1 MAVSAVAAAGVV
13 FAAVVAVRAVAGGAG
28 DSGTMPSAT
37 AVAQRDRVAQAHSSP
52 AAPPSPAGSSTAA
65 GGARGGTGDGSGDG
79 GTAPGSGG
87 DGNGG
92 GDRGAG
98 SGAAALPSTPPP
110 GAPTISSYVR
120 VTEVRLSGASNGDYE
135 HQRETAAF
143 TLAPRFALEATGVR
157 TSMRSG
163 RVTTVTQKVI
173 VKGDVLYGYDGEEW
187 TRSTLTSAQLT
198 RLRTG
203 SDPRQFT
210 YLLRELPG
218 MTRTGPDGG
227 GVTRYLARAVLD
239 DLYVLL
245 PREVAA
251 HLRKLM
257 PAGTGIALDLRADR
271 ADRPSRI
278 GVTTSVPGARFTGSM
293 GFRSYR

>member
-1 MAVSAVAAAGVV
+1 
-13 FAAVVAVRAVAGGAG
+13 
-28 DSGTMPSAT
+28 MPSAT
-37 AVAQRDRVAQAHSSP
+37 AVAQHDRVVQAHASP
-52 AAPPSPAGSSTAA
+52 AAPPSPARSSTAA
-65 GGARGGTGDGSGDG
+65 GGARGGAGGG
-79 GTAPGSGG
+79 GTASGSGA

-92 GDRGAG
+92 GGTG
-98 SGAAALPSTPPP
+98 SGDAAALPSTPPP
-110 GAPTISSYVR
+110 GAPAIDSYVR

-135 HQRETAAF
+135 HQRETATF

-157 TSMRSG
+157 KSMKSG
-163 RVTTVTQKVI
+163 RLTTVTQKVI
-173 VKGDVLYGYDGEEW
+173 VKGDVLYGYDGKEW
-187 TRSTLTSAQLT
+187 TQSTLTPAQLT
-198 RLRTG
+198 KLQTG

-218 MTRTGPDGG
+218 MTKTGPDGG

-278 GVTTSVPGARFTGSM
+278 GVNASVPGARFTGSM
-293 GFRSYR
+293 GFQSYR

>member
-1 MAVSAVAAAGVV
+1 MAVSAVAVVGVV

-37 AVAQRDRVAQAHSSP
+37 AVAQRDRVAQADASP
-52 AAPPSPAGSSTAA
+52 DAPPSPAGSSTAA
-65 GGARGGTGDGSGDG
+65 PGRTGSGG
-79 GTAPGSGG
+79 GTARGSGG

-92 GDRGAG
+92 GQG
-98 SGAAALPSTPPP
+98 SGSGSAAALPSTPPP
-110 GAPTISSYVR
+110 GAPAIDSYVR

-135 HQRETAAF
+135 HQRETATF

-157 TSMRSG
+157 KSMKDG
-163 RVTTVTQKVI
+163 RLTTVTQKVI
-173 VKGDVLYGYDGEEW
+173 VKGDVLYGYDGQAW
-187 TRSTLTSAQLT
+187 SQSTLTPAQLT

-218 MTRTGPDGG
+218 MTRTGPDAG

-251 HLRKLM
+251 HLRTLM
-257 PAGTGIALDLRADR
+257 PAGTGVALDLRADR

-278 GVTTSVPGARFTGSM
+278 GVNASVPGARFTGSM
-293 GFRSYR
+293 GFQSYG